1 MKASKGFTPKAT
13 RTTVLLCLLLV
24 IALGTSL
31 LFGGSTL
38 EDAFITFRY
47 ARNLADGAGV
57 GVWNVGQPPVEGA
70 TSFLWM
76 LILGIGMKVGI
87 SPFLLSKVIGLGSLL
102 GVILLFGFL
111 SRSAA
116 RRNDER
122 TSRAALATAVLA
134 ALYVPLAWYSVSGM
148 ETTFFSFLV
157 AVVVVSM
164 IERRGTLVWV
174 LIDSV
179 AIVVL
184 LLLRPE
190 GMVFGLLLGLFK
202 IFFSDDRDRAR
213 FVPLAVFILAV
224 IGIEVFRLVQFGE
237 LLPNTYYAKA
247 SGGAAGF
254 FFTFGVSYLR
264 DFLRNCW
271 PIWLAL
277 AAGGVLALRR
287 RDWTAPEVMLTLVVV
302 IYIGY
307 VLKVGGDP
315 VSAFPLWRHFV
326 HIAPVWLFLTGAAIS
341 RLSAGDV
348 RAVML
353 AAAVGLLT
361 VAMTWMKTFTPAG
374 SLAVQP
380 GLAVR
385 QADNAYFDFV
395 NRFADNKQVAAVS
408 LAGQWGW
415 YVPIAT
421 IDMLGLNDRHVA
433 QFGTFQRDGALD
445 SKTDMAYVMGQK
457 PTIVDGHDSG
467 LKLRQGRCPQNII
480 LGRNGVRHDMLLGIF
495 KSDDFLDNYYF
506 VANAP
511 YEVLDRALFV
521 SASVADAARATGA
534 ELVPLR
540 KTVLNDRTCLP

>member
-247 SGGAAGF
+247 SGEPRG
-254 FFTFGVSYLR
+254 S
-264 DFLRNCW
+264 
-271 PIWLAL
+271 
-277 AAGGVLALRR
+277 
-287 RDWTAPEVMLTLVVV
+287 
-302 IYIGY
+302 
-307 VLKVGGDP
+307 
-315 VSAFPLWRHFV
+315 S
-326 HIAPVWLFLTGAAIS
+326 S
-341 RLSAGDV
+341 R
-348 RAVML
+348 
-353 AAAVGLLT
+353 
-361 VAMTWMKTFTPAG
+361 
-374 SLAVQP
+374 
-380 GLAVR
+380 
-385 QADNAYFDFV
+385 
-395 NRFADNKQVAAVS
+395 
-408 LAGQWGW
+408 
-415 YVPIAT
+415 
-421 IDMLGLNDRHVA
+421 
-433 QFGTFQRDGALD
+433 
-445 SKTDMAYVMGQK
+445 
-457 PTIVDGHDSG
+457 
-467 LKLRQGRCPQNII
+467 
-480 LGRNGVRHDMLLGIF
+480 
-495 KSDDFLDNYYF
+495 
-506 VANAP
+506 
-511 YEVLDRALFV
+511 
-521 SASVADAARATGA
+521 SASAIYVTSCATVG
-534 ELVPLR
+534 R
-540 KTVLNDRTCLP
+540 SG